1 MLCRGAHGGLIKGGR
16 SFVTVAEWKV
26 WRAAF
31 TWELGLLSKGR
42 AAPEGIMGGED
53 FVVRAYAHY
62 LFLGASVSHL

>member
-31 TWELGLLSKGR
+31 TWELGLLNKGR
-42 AAPEGIMGGED
+42 AAPE
-53 FVVRAYAHY
+53 VA
-62 LFLGASVSHL
+62 LGLWEGKTL